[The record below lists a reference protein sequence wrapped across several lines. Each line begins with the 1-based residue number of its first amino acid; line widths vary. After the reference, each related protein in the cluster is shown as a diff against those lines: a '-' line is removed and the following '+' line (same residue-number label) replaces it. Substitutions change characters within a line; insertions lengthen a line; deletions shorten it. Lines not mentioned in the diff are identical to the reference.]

1 MGTLRYVN
9 QARNV
14 TDEVEQIG
22 GESCSD
28 FRL

>member
-1 MGTLRYVN
+1 MGTLRCEK
-9 QARNV
+9 QAWSF

-22 GESCSD
+22 GELCGD